1 MNALHQGSA
10 TISISEDQA
19 YQTVITS
26 GFALTDR
33 AIDERRLKHTL
44 MRDT

>member
-1 MNALHQGSA
+1 MNTLHQGSS

-26 GFALTDR
+26 GFA
-33 AIDERRLKHTL
+33 
-44 MRDT
+44 